1 MAQTLDRNA
10 HILHKHIPFA
20 LKRPCKRN
28 PNQSVILVEKIFD
41 RFSYLKC
48 KFNNSKFFSRLYC
61 VPGLFFHRQHNYSI
75 SSHEWH
81 TFFLSCVH
89 AFFPAVTIPYSIA
102 TRRITCRY
110 NSLFISCIRTNR
122 FYDLCV
128 RLWRAENRNILA
140 ERKIVNNRCGSTN
153 ITDLTNHDFYICS
166 WFVSATWQW
175 PRHRRRCRS
184 I

>member
-1 MAQTLDRNA
+1 M
-10 HILHKHIPFA
+10 
-20 LKRPCKRN
+20 
-28 PNQSVILVEKIFD
+28 ILVEKSLID
-41 RFSYLKC
+41 SHTWNASLIIR
-48 KFNNSKFFSRLYC
+48 NSFLDCIVFLDF
-61 VPGLFFHRQHNYSI
+61 FFHRQHNYSI

-81 TFFLSCVH
+81 TFFLTYVH

-102 TRRITCRY
+102 TRKITCRY

-128 RLWRAENRNILA
+128 RLWRAENRNISA